1 MKPKEIKVLEYMD
14 ELYPMAECELNYQ
27 KDYELLIATVLS
39 AQCTDAR
46 VNKATKELWSKYNLE
61 TLAIASKSEIEKIIR
76 PLGSFT
82 KKTSYI
88 IEIAKSL
95 IKDYNGVVPN
105 NREYLES
112 LPGVGRKTCNV
123 VLSNL
128 FNVPAI
134 AVDTHVERVSK
145 RLKLAYENDTVTIVE
160 KKLMKKFPEEK
171 WSRLHHQLVLF
182 GRYQC
187 KAIHPECSACKL
199 KEYCK
204 YYKKKVPN

>member
-1 MKPKEIKVLEYMD
+1 MKDINVLLDYLD
-14 ELYPMAECELNYQ
+14 ELYPDARCELVYH

-39 AQCTDAR
+39 AQCTDKR
-46 VNKATKELWSKYNLE
+46 VNQITEILWKKYDIFS
-61 TLAIASKSEIEKIIR
+61 LAHADISEVEEIIR

-82 KKTSYI
+82 KKARYI
-88 IEIAKSL
+88 VQIAQRL
-95 IKDYNGVVPN
+95 VEDYNGKVPN
-105 NREYLES
+105 DRVYLES

-128 FNVPAI
+128 FDVPAI

-145 RLKLAYENDTVTIVE
+145 RLSLASKKDSVQVVE

-171 WSRLHHQLVLF
+171 WSKLHHQLVLF

-187 KAIHPECSACKL
+187 KAVKPECENCKL
-199 KEYCK
+199 KDFCK
-204 YYKKKVPN
+204 YSK